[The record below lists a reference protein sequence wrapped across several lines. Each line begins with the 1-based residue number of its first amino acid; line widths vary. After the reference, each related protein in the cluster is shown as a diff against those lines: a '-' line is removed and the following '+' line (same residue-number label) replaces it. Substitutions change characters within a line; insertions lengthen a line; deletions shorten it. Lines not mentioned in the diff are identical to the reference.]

1 MTTLER
7 APPSTSRR
15 NISEAIAASL
25 RSLAAPPTAPA
36 RIRAAVEAYE
46 TESERIISWVQL
58 AGVGVFAALY
68 VATYAAF
75 EVHPTFEPVPVV
87 LLFYSGFTLWR
98 LRPTREGTLSTRQQY
113 ASAALDIFLLTALI
127 GAFPRQYGEPAA
139 LYLKAPTLFYV
150 YILIALRAL
159 RFDPR
164 LVLFTGVA
172 AALGW
177 ALLTAI
183 AALDGAPT
191 TGDYRVYMT
200 SLALL
205 PGAELEKIAG
215 ILATTGVLALGVD
228 RARAL
233 LFRTATEEAA
243 TADLSK
249 FVGRDAAERI
259 RASDEGVKAGDGE
272 IRRAA
277 IMFVDLRGF
286 TPATRTMPP
295 RDVIALLQEYHSR
308 LLPLIERGGGSVDKF
323 LGDGILVS
331 FGAARESGRECADAV
346 ETAFAVD
353 AEALRW
359 RDERLRTGKPPL
371 DVGIALASGDVVYGA
386 VGHGDRLEY
395 TVIGEPVNLAAK
407 LEKRAK
413 AENARIIATKGVV
426 KDAGD
431 QGFPAAP
438 LRRIAGGKVEGVLEP
453 VDFEVLA

>member
-1 MTTLER
+1 MTALESAR
-7 APPSTSRR
+7 PSTSVK
-15 NISEAIAASL
+15 NISEAIAAAL

-36 RIRAAVEAYE
+36 RIRAAVQSYE
-46 TESERIISWVQL
+46 LESERIISWVQL
-58 AGVGVFAALY
+58 AGVCIFAALY

-75 EVHPTFEPVPVV
+75 EVHPAFEPVPVV

-98 LRPTREGTLSTRQQY
+98 LQRSREGTLSIGQQY
-113 ASAALDIFLLTALI
+113 ASAALDVALLTALI
-127 GAFPRQYGEPAA
+127 AAFPRQYGEPAA

-159 RFDPR
+159 RFDPG

-177 ALLTAI
+177 ALLTVI

-205 PGAELEKIAG
+205 PGAEMEKIAG

-259 RASDEGVKAGDGE
+259 RASNDGVKSGDGE

-286 TPATRTMPP
+286 TPATKTMAP
-295 RDVIALLQEYHSR
+295 RDVIALLQEYQSR

-346 ETAFAVD
+346 ETALAAA

-413 AENARIIATKGVV
+413 AENARIIATSGVV
-426 KDAGD
+426 KKAGD

-438 LRRIAGGKVEGVLEP
+438 LRRVAGAMVEGVSGPL
-453 VDFEVLA
+453 DLDVLA